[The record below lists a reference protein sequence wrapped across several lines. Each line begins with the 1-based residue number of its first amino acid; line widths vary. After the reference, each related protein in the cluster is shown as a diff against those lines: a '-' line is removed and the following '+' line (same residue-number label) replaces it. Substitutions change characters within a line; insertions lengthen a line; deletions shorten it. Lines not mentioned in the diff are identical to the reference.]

1 MKDELRRVLDPGDDG
16 RAFTDAVLLRASG
29 ALYRRRRAADVQAGA
44 LDWLAAWARPWL
56 VTAVLAL
63 ACAAAVLPLLPGGGA
78 NASAVTAEPAE
89 AAMLAAPQPED
100 MLVVTIGNGSR

>member
-63 ACAAAVLPLLPGGGA
+63 AFAAAVLPLLPARG
-78 NASAVTAEPAE
+78 SATAAEPAE
-89 AAMLAAPQPED
+89 AALLAAPQPED
-100 MLVVTIGNGSR
+100 MLVVTIGN